1 MHGAAFCQESKI
13 PVVTNRRGQVNQMY
27 KPGFHTM
34 VAVVAFTSLGLIGRG
49 VANEK
54 SEPYPLDGRIVAI
67 GIPGVS
73 AISVVGTF
81 LAGGP
86 IHDKPALAVYTK
98 PGAVLDPI
106 RLLVASTSNFG
117 EAVANTDQLSGSI
130 LSIDP
135 TGELPLLVAPD
146 FASAGGQASAQGGAL
161 QMYSAQSSP
170 FQNSIHNP
178 GAATSRY
185 TGVSNPLGLSI
196 NNAFGRIW
204 PANAPYGLE
213 GLGSSSI
220 DDPTG
225 EPLAGA
231 PDPLLG
237 GVYAGNLTPRV
248 PSQLISGAL
257 NTGAVGTALLGRS
270 PDGSTKAVFAVITAD
285 GAIVQEHTLEALDGL
300 APPAT
305 VGPVLGRRWDIEFDD
320 SEDHRGAQPRVGALL
335 NYSPTRVLF
344 VSEPF
349 ENSIACVELS
359 DDGVVF
365 HVSDVRHMKSHALD
379 EPIDM
384 APVVIETSDPNWSSN
399 TTLDVNSD
407 IYVANRGNNTIV
419 RMHQDGTV
427 VAIRKVRLLG
437 GRNLGRARLN
447 GIAGSPD
454 GTKIWVTVTGRLFD
468 WISLS
473 GAVLELPSF

>member
-1 MHGAAFCQESKI
+1 MRLKTSILPTAAA
-13 PVVTNRRGQVNQMY
+13 ML
-27 KPGFHTM
+27 
-34 VAVVAFTSLGLIGRG
+34 AFTGILPAAQG
-49 VANEK
+49 VAHENPE
-54 SEPYPLDGRIVAI
+54 SRALEGRLIAI

-73 AISVVGTF
+73 AISVVGSF
-81 LAGGP
+81 LPGGP
-86 IHDKPALAVYTK
+86 IHDKPELAAFTV
-98 PGAVLDPI
+98 PGAVLDPM

-117 EAVANTDQLSGSI
+117 EPLGNSDQLSGSI

-135 TGELPLLVAPD
+135 NGKLPLIVPPE
-146 FASAGGQASAQGGAL
+146 FAAAGGQASAEKGAI
-161 QMYSAQSSP
+161 QIYSAQSSA

-178 GAATSRY
+178 GASTARY

-204 PANAPYGLE
+204 PVNAPYGLD
-213 GLGSSSI
+213 GIGSSTI

-237 GVYAGNLTPRV
+237 GVYAGNLTPRM
-248 PSQLISGAL
+248 PAQLIPGAL
-257 NTGAVGTALLGRS
+257 NTGAVGTAFLGRS

-285 GAIVQEHTLEALDGL
+285 GAIVQEHTLKALDGL
-300 APPAT
+300 APSST
-305 VGPVLGRRWDIEFDD
+305 VGSVLARRWHDDFDD
-320 SEDHRGAQPRVGALL
+320 SEDHRGAQPRVGALV
-335 NYSPTRVLF
+335 NYSPNRVLY

-349 ENSIACVELS
+349 DNSIAALTLT
-359 DDGVVF
+359 DDGLIF
-365 HVSDVRHMKSHALD
+365 HVTTVHHLQSKSLD

-384 APVVIETSDPNWSSN
+384 APVVIESSDPNWSSN

-427 VAIRKVRLLG
+427 VAIRRVTYRG
-437 GRNLGRARLN
+437 GNLEHARLN

-454 GTKIWVTVTGRLFD
+454 GTRIWVTVTGRLFD
-468 WISLS
+468 WIPLR

>member
-1 MHGAAFCQESKI
+1 MQSRNQRSPIAAAI
-13 PVVTNRRGQVNQMY
+13 L
-27 KPGFHTM
+27 
-34 VAVVAFTSLGLIGRG
+34 AFTVMALPAL
-49 VANEK
+49 AAAHEK
-54 SEPYPLDGRIVAI
+54 SERQALEGRIVAI
-67 GIPGVS
+67 GIPGIS

-86 IHDKPALAVYTK
+86 IHDKPALAAFTV
-98 PGAVLDPI
+98 PGAVLDPV

-117 EAVANTDQLSGSI
+117 EPLANIDQLSGSI

-135 TGELPLLVAPD
+135 NGPLPLIVPPE
-146 FASAGGQASAQGGAL
+146 FATAGGQAITRGGAL
-161 QMYSAQSSP
+161 QMYSAQSAA
-170 FQNSIHNP
+170 FENSIHNP
-178 GAATSRY
+178 GAATARY

-204 PANAPYGLE
+204 PVNAPYGLE
-213 GLGSSSI
+213 GIGSSTI

-237 GVYAGNLTPRV
+237 GVYAGNLTPRM
-248 PSQLISGAL
+248 PAQLIPGAL
-257 NTGAVGTALLGRS
+257 NTGAVGTAFLGRS

-285 GAIVQEHTLEALDGL
+285 GAIVQEHTLRALDGL
-300 APPAT
+300 APSST
-305 VGPVLGRRWDIEFDD
+305 VGSVLARRWYDDFDD
-320 SEDHRGAQPRVGALL
+320 SDDHRGAQPRVGALL
-335 NYSPTRVLF
+335 NYSPNRVLY

-349 ENSIACVELS
+349 DNSIAVLTLT
-359 DDGVVF
+359 DDGLIF
-365 HVSDVRHMKSHALD
+365 HVASVQHVKSEALD

-384 APVVIETSDPNWSSN
+384 APVVIESSDPNWSSN

-419 RMHQDGTV
+419 RMHQDGSV
-427 VAIRKVRLLG
+427 VAIRRVTLRG
-437 GRNLGRARLN
+437 GPDLERARLN

-454 GTKIWVTVTGRLFD
+454 GTRIYVTVTGRLFD
-468 WISLS
+468 QIPLS

>member
-1 MHGAAFCQESKI
+1 VTQIYI
-13 PVVTNRRGQVNQMY
+13 PGLH
-27 KPGFHTM
+27 KM
-34 VAVVAFTSLGLIGRG
+34 VAMVTFMSLGLTGRG
-49 VANEK
+49 IADERPEAY
-54 SEPYPLDGRIVAI
+54 SLEGRIVAI

-81 LAGGP
+81 LPGGP
-86 IHDKPALAVYTK
+86 IHDKPALAAYTQ

-117 EAVANTDQLSGSI
+117 EALANADQLSGSI

-135 TGELPLLVAPD
+135 TGEWPLIVPAD
-146 FASAGGQASAQGGAL
+146 FASVGGQASALGGAL
-161 QMYSAQSSP
+161 QMYSAQSSL

-213 GLGSSSI
+213 GIGSSTI

-237 GVYAGNLTPRV
+237 GVYAGNLTPRM
-248 PSQLISGAL
+248 PAQLIPGAL
-257 NTGAVGTALLGRS
+257 NTGAVGTAFLGRS

-285 GAIVQEHTLEALDGL
+285 GAIVQEHTLRALDGL
-300 APPAT
+300 APPST
-305 VGPVLGRRWDIEFDD
+305 VQSVLARRWNDDFDESD
-320 SEDHRGAQPRVGALL
+320 DHRGAQPRVGALV
-335 NYSPTRVLF
+335 NYSPNRVLY

-349 ENSIACVELS
+349 DNSIAAVALT
-359 DDGVVF
+359 DDGLIF
-365 HVSDVRHMKSHALD
+365 HVTSVHHVTSKALD
-379 EPIDM
+379 EPVDM
-384 APVVIETSDPNWSSN
+384 APVVIESSDPNWSSN

-419 RMHQDGTV
+419 RMHQDGSV

-437 GRNLGRARLN
+437 NRDLGHARLN

-468 WISLS
+468 WAPLR

>member
-1 MHGAAFCQESKI
+1 MREDFMKPKKQRLAIAAAI
-13 PVVTNRRGQVNQMY
+13 L
-27 KPGFHTM
+27 
-34 VAVVAFTSLGLIGRG
+34 AFTVMDLPAL
-49 VANEK
+49 AAAHKK
-54 SEPYPLDGRIVAI
+54 SEHQALEGRIVAI
-67 GIPGVS
+67 GIPGIS

-86 IHDKPALAVYTK
+86 IHDKPALAAFTV
-98 PGAVLDPI
+98 PGAVLDPV

-117 EAVANTDQLSGSI
+117 EALANTDQLTGSI

-135 TGELPLLVAPD
+135 NGPLPLIVPSE
-146 FASAGGQASAQGGAL
+146 FAAAGGQAMAHGGAL
-161 QMYSAQSSP
+161 QMYSAQSGA
-170 FQNSIHNP
+170 FENSIHNP
-178 GAATSRY
+178 DAATARY

-196 NNAFGRIW
+196 NNAFGRVW
-204 PANAPYGLE
+204 PVNAPYGLE
-213 GLGSSSI
+213 GIGSSTI
-220 DDPTG
+220 DDPSG

-237 GVYAGNLTPRV
+237 GVYAGNLTPRM
-248 PSQLISGAL
+248 PAQLIPGAL
-257 NTGAVGTALLGRS
+257 NTGAVGTAFLGRS

-285 GAIVQEHTLEALDGL
+285 GAVVQEHTLRALDGL
-300 APPAT
+300 APSST
-305 VGPVLGRRWDIEFDD
+305 VGSVLARRWNDELDD
-320 SEDHRGAQPRVGALL
+320 SDDHRGAQPRVGALV
-335 NYSPTRVLF
+335 NYSPSRVLY

-349 ENSIACVELS
+349 ENSIAALTLT
-359 DDGVVF
+359 DDGLVF
-365 HVSDVRHMKSHALD
+365 HVASVQHMKSEALN

-384 APVVIETSDPNWSSN
+384 APVVIESSDPNWSSN

-427 VAIRKVRLLG
+427 VAIRKVTLRD
-437 GRNLGRARLN
+437 GRDLARARLN

-454 GTKIWVTVTGRLFD
+454 GTKIWVTVTGRLLEG
-468 WISLS
+468 IPLN

>member
-1 MHGAAFCQESKI
+1 
-13 PVVTNRRGQVNQMY
+13 
-27 KPGFHTM
+27 
-34 VAVVAFTSLGLIGRG
+34 VAM
-49 VANEK
+49 
-54 SEPYPLDGRIVAI
+54 
-67 GIPGVS
+67 GIPGIS
-73 AISVVGTF
+73 AISVVGAF
-81 LAGGP
+81 LPGGP
-86 IHDKPALAVYTK
+86 IHDKPALAAFTV
-98 PGAVLDPI
+98 PGAVLDPT

-117 EAVANTDQLSGSI
+117 EAVANGDQLSGSL

-135 TGELPLLVAPD
+135 NGGAALIVPPD
-146 FASAGGQASAQGGAL
+146 FAAPGGQAATRGGAV
-161 QMYSAQSSP
+161 QIYSAQNSA

-178 GAATSRY
+178 GAPTARY

-204 PANAPYGLE
+204 PVNAPYGLE
-213 GLGSSSI
+213 GIGSSSI

-237 GVYAGNLTPRV
+237 GVYAGNLTPRLPV
-248 PSQLISGAL
+248 QCIPGAL
-257 NTGAVGTALLGRS
+257 NTGAVGTAFLGRS

-285 GAIVQEHTLEALDGL
+285 GSIVQEHTLQALDGL
-300 APPAT
+300 APALT
-305 VGPVLGRRWDIEFDD
+305 VGSVLSRRWNDDFDD
-320 SEDHRGAQPRVGALL
+320 SDDHRGAQPRVGALV
-335 NYSPTRVLF
+335 NYSPNRVLY

-349 ENSIACVELS
+349 DNSIAALALS
-359 DDGVVF
+359 DDGLVF
-365 HVSDVRHMKSHALD
+365 HVTSVHHMKSEALN

-384 APVVIETSDPNWSSN
+384 APVVIESSDPDWSSN

-427 VAIRKVRLLG
+427 VAIRRVILRG
-437 GRNLGRARLN
+437 GRGLERARLN

-454 GTKIWVTVTGRLFD
+454 GKKIWVTVTGRLFD
-468 WISLS
+468 WIPLR